1 MLNLIK
7 LVIDRAIARI
17 LSLVSLSDVASDAAH
32 IAAGNIDMDA
42 LVGGVVA
49 NERVVGYL
57 TRNLTA
63 HAVARHV
70 DLTDLAGVIDLSDLA
85 GNLDHGDVAGNI
97 DITDIAGEIDLG
109 DLAGEIDLGEIAE
122 HLDYAKVA
130 AALDIDRLSDA
141 VYTRVCV
148 PEVEGLEARI
158 NEAISHGVANARD
171 AANRRT
177 EPVAPV
183 VEQSPD
189 LITRLLD
196 LAVEK
201 LLARADEAA
210 KNGEV

>member
-7 LVIDRAIARI
+7 LVIDRTIERL
-17 LSLVSLSDVASDAAH
+17 LSLISTEHITREVADLV
-32 IAAGNIDMDA
+32 AGNIDTDA
-42 LVGGVVA
+42 LVEGVVA
-49 NERVVGYL
+49 NERVLVYL

-70 DLTDLAGVIDLSDLA
+70 DLTDLAG
-85 GNLDHGDVAGNI
+85 NLDHADVAGNI
-97 DITDIAGEIDLG
+97 DIADIAGEIDLA
-109 DLAGEIDLGEIAE
+109 DLAGEIDLADITEY
-122 HLDYAKVA
+122 LDYAKLA
-130 AALDIDRLSDA
+130 AALDIDRISDA

-148 PEVEGLEARI
+148 PEVEGLEQRI
-158 NEAISHGVANARD
+158 NEAISHGVANALD
-171 AANRRT
+171 VANRRT
-177 EPVAPV
+177 EPV

-189 LITRLLD
+189 LITRLLE

>member
-7 LVIDRAIARI
+7 LVIDRAIERI
-17 LSLVSLSDVASDAAH
+17 VGLISREEVTREAAD
-32 IAAGNIDMDA
+32 IAAGNIDPDA
-42 LVGGVVA
+42 LIDGVVA
-49 NERVVGYL
+49 HERVAREL
-57 TRNLTA
+57 FHNLTSRT
-63 HAVARHV
+63 VARH
-70 DLTDLAGVIDLSDLA
+70 IDLSDLA
-85 GNLDHGDVAGNI
+85 QNLDHSDIVSEI
-97 DITDIAGEIDLG
+97 DLSDLASNIDLG
-109 DLAGEIDLGEIAE
+109 DLAGEIDLGDFAE
-122 HLDYAKVA
+122 SLDYERLA
-130 AALDIDRLSDA
+130 AALDVDRLSDA

-158 NEAISHGVANARD
+158 NEAISHGVANALD
-171 AANRRT
+171 VANRRT

-189 LITRLLD
+189 LIARLLD

>member
-7 LVIDRAIARI
+7 LVIDRTIERL
-17 LSLVSLSDVASDAAH
+17 LSLISTEHITREVADLV
-32 IAAGNIDMDA
+32 AGNIDTDA
-42 LVGGVVA
+42 LVEGVVA
-49 NERVVGYL
+49 NERVLVYL

-70 DLTDLAGVIDLSDLA
+70 DLTDLAGNLDLSDLA
-85 GNLDHGDVAGNI
+85 GNLDHADVAGNI
-97 DITDIAGEIDLG
+97 DITDIAGEIDLA
-109 DLAGEIDLGEIAE
+109 DLAGEIDLADITEY
-122 HLDYAKVA
+122 LDYAKLA
-130 AALDIDRLSDA
+130 AALDIDRISDA

-148 PEVEGLEARI
+148 PEVEGLEQRI
-158 NEAISHGVANARD
+158 NEAISHGVANALD
-171 AANRRT
+171 VANRRT
-177 EPVAPV
+177 EPV

-189 LITRLLD
+189 LITRLLE